1 VKGPGLHW
9 ICAASEMAID
19 MTEEKFRQFQ
29 WVVFRFGKPNG
40 MFAPPIQAGSDPTAT
55 AR

>member
-1 VKGPGLHW
+1 
-9 ICAASEMAID
+9 MAID

-29 WVVFRFGKPNG
+29 WVVFLSGKPDG
-40 MFAPPIQAGSDPTAT
+40 MLALPIQAGSDPTAT